1 MFSICSIS
9 SPIMMFVFVPSTTL
23 TCVGSS
29 SRYILCCTTYLE
41 NIKNIKTFH
50 LSGIK
55 KQRFTSGIC
64 TYSSKQTNNNKITI
78 KKFINNPKVLR
89 KCPGTS
95 NKGLIPLSP
104 RRSSHCTLNNGGQPQ
119 GLNKK
124 VLAVKVARLRNGLHL

>member
-1 MFSICSIS
+1 MFSIYSIS
-9 SPIMMFVFVPSTTL
+9 SPIKMFVFVPSSTL
-23 TCVGSS
+23 TCVG

-41 NIKNIKTFH
+41 NIKTIKTFH

-78 KKFINNPKVLR
+78 KTFINNPKVLR

-124 VLAVKVARLRNGLHL
+124 VLARLRNGLHIHS